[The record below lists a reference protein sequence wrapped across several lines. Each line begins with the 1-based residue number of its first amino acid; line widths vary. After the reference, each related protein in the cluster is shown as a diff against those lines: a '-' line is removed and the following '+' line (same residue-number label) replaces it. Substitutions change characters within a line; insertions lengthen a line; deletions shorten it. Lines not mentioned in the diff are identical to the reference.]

1 MSLRRACDLVGLSG
15 SVLRYKHRRQ
25 VDHATMDRLRS
36 LAVRHPRWGLRKMHA
51 KLRAEGVLINRKRTA
66 RLYCMLGLNQRRKHK
81 RRVPA
86 RVKQPLV
93 LPIGPNITWSM
104 DFMHDALASGR
115 KFRTLNIMD
124 DHNREALCIAVGT
137 SISSVRVIRELD
149 RLIEWRGK
157 PERIRV
163 DNGPEFI
170 AQALELWCE
179 QQGIELAFIQKG
191 RPMQNGLIERFNRTY
206 REEVLDANLFETMH
220 QVREASERWIWIY
233 NNERPHE
240 SLGNLTPRAFLL
252 KRGQLPNA
260 QAHASDLP
268 TFQQDNHTNHTRDQI
283 STLDCA

>member
-115 KFRTLNIMD
+115 KFRTLNIID

-252 KRGQLPNA
+252 KRGQLPSA

-268 TFQQDNHTNHTRDQI
+268 TFQQDNHTNPTRDQI